1 MPEARFHVGNAAGF
15 ATDRVDAGV
24 PVVKALIESGAPAAL
39 FYETLAERTLA
50 YAQRNKMRD
59 ADKGY
64 TPDLERFLA
73 PVLAD
78 CVAHKIPILG
88 NFGAANPAGAAR
100 AIHRLAKELG
110 IEEIKVAVVE
120 GDDVRE
126 GLRSMQVQAWE
137 EEPLF
142 DVGRHDI
149 VAANAYLGARP
160 IADALALGADVVVT
174 GRVTDSALALAPLLH
189 HFGWDDQDWDRVA
202 AGVLTGHLLECGA
215 QATGGYFADP
225 GYKDVP
231 DMADIG
237 YPIAEVAGDGDIVLT
252 KPSGTGGRVD
262 PRTVKEQILYEIH
275 DPANYLTPDVT
286 LDLMQV
292 AVSDA
297 GPDRVQVTGAK
308 GRPAP
313 ETLKV
318 TISYEGGWLGEGEI
332 SYAGPGASARA
343 RLAAE
348 TAKARVE
355 REFPGLAVRTDV
367 LGLVSV
373 LDGDSGGLS
382 KHHSDTD
389 WQDVRVRLAVN
400 ADDETTAARAAREVE
415 TLYCAGPAGGA
426 GVRLNVMPRIKTA
439 SCLIP
444 RESIQPR
451 VRLVGPADV

>member
-1 MPEARFHVGNAAGF
+1 MGTFHVGNAAGF
-15 ATDRVDAGV
+15 ATDRVDAGA

-50 YAQRNKMRD
+50 YAQRNRMRD
-59 ADKGY
+59 PDKGY

-110 IEEIKVAVVE
+110 IADIKVAVVE
-120 GDDVRE
+120 GDDIRE
-126 GLRSMQVQAWE
+126 GLAAMQVQAWE

-142 DVGRHDI
+142 DVGRQDI

-189 HFGWDDQDWDRVA
+189 HFGWEDSDWDRVA

-237 YPIAEVAGDGDIVLT
+237 YPIAEVTGDGDIVLT
-252 KPSGTGGRVD
+252 KPAGTGGRVD
-262 PRTVKEQILYEIH
+262 TRTVKEQILYEIH
-275 DPANYLTPDVT
+275 DPAN
-286 LDLMQV
+286 
-292 AVSDA
+292 VSVRSGRGM
-297 GPDRVQVTGAK
+297 GPVKRISHVEA
-308 GRPAP
+308 RPH
-313 ETLKV
+313 KV
-318 TISYEGGWLGEGEI
+318 LSG
-332 SYAGPGASARA
+332 
-343 RLAAE
+343 
-348 TAKARVE
+348 V
-355 REFPGLAVRTDV
+355 
-367 LGLVSV
+367 GLVW
-373 LDGDSGGLS
+373 
-382 KHHSDTD
+382 K
-389 WQDVRVRLAVN
+389 
-400 ADDETTAARAAREVE
+400 
-415 TLYCAGPAGGA
+415 
-426 GVRLNVMPRIKTA
+426 I
-439 SCLIP
+439 
-444 RESIQPR
+444 
-451 VRLVGPADV
+451 

>member
-1 MPEARFHVGNAAGF
+1 
-15 ATDRVDAGV
+15 
-24 PVVKALIESGAPAAL
+24 
-39 FYETLAERTLA
+39 
-50 YAQRNKMRD
+50 
-59 ADKGY
+59 
-64 TPDLERFLA
+64 
-73 PVLAD
+73 
-78 CVAHKIPILG
+78 
-88 NFGAANPAGAAR
+88 
-100 AIHRLAKELG
+100 
-110 IEEIKVAVVE
+110 
-120 GDDVRE
+120 
-126 GLRSMQVQAWE
+126 
-137 EEPLF
+137 
-142 DVGRHDI
+142 
-149 VAANAYLGARP
+149 
-160 IADALALGADVVVT
+160 
-174 GRVTDSALALAPLLH
+174 
-189 HFGWDDQDWDRVA
+189 
-202 AGVLTGHLLECGA
+202 
-215 QATGGYFADP
+215 
-225 GYKDVP
+225 
-231 DMADIG
+231 MADIG

-382 KHHSDTD
+382 KHYSDND

-400 ADDETTAARAAREVE
+400 ADDETTAARAA
-415 TLYCAGPAGGA
+415 
-426 GVRLNVMPRIKTA
+426 
-439 SCLIP
+439 
-444 RESIQPR
+444 
-451 VRLVGPADV
+451 